1 MDVAVRALPA
11 LLAELPH
18 PRSGLAAGVVNAD
31 VAGLAVRVLVAVL
44 SGLLSENRQAASSDF
59 NKEYY

>member
-18 PRSGLAAGVVNAD
+18 PGGRLAAGVVHTD
-31 VAGLAVRVLVAVL
+31 VAGLAVSVLVAVL
-44 SGLLSENRQAASSDF
+44 ARLLTENRQAASGDL
-59 NKEYY
+59 NNEI